1 MPDSTDLYRRL
12 RAHLDEMPVP
22 FPATESGVEL
32 RLLARLYSPEEA
44 EAALLLSAVPEP
56 AARIA
61 ARAPGADPAA
71 LAVRLDAMAEKGLLL
86 RSGRPDR
93 RRYGKAPLAVGIY
106 EMQVDRLTREVQ
118 DDFEAYG
125 QEAFKGAFLGGRT
138 GQMRTV
144 PVNATFVPERAVGR
158 YDDAR
163 ALLAA
168 SPGPFAIQNCVCRQG
183 RDLQAHP
190 CSVTSERRVCL
201 GIGHVAKSLVRSGH
215 GQPVERDEVM
225 RLLDTAEQDGLVLQ
239 PSNTRDPVFMCF
251 CCGCCCGVLRM
262 AKALPR
268 PAEAVTTNYRA
279 AVDGSSC
286 AGCGACVP
294 RCPMDA
300 LDDSGDATAVLADR
314 CIGCGVCVPACP
326 TGALSLAVKPRPAV
340 PPRSLGTLYGRLTVE
355 RFGWLGTARR
365 LGKAL
370 LGRRV

>member
-1 MPDSTDLYRRL
+1 MPAPDDLYRRL

-22 FPATESGVEL
+22 FPATGSGVEL
-32 RLLARLYSPEEA
+32 RLLARLFTPEEA
-44 EAALLLSAVPEP
+44 EAALLLSAIPEP

-61 ARAPGADPAA
+61 ARAPGADAAA
-71 LAVRLDAMAEKGLLL
+71 LAARLDGMAEKGLLL
-86 RSGRPDR
+86 RSGPPGR

-125 QEAFKGAFLGGRT
+125 REAFKDAFLGRRT

-168 SPGPFAIQNCVCRQG
+168 SAGPFAIQNCVCRQG
-183 RDLQAHP
+183 RDLQAQP
-190 CSVTSERRVCL
+190 CAVTSERRVCL
-201 GIGHVAKSLVRSGH
+201 GIGHVARSLVRSGH
-215 GQPVERDEVM
+215 GRPVERDEVL
-225 RLLDTAEQDGLVLQ
+225 RLLDAAERDGLVLQ

-262 AKALPR
+262 ARTLPR
-268 PAEAVTTNYRA
+268 PAEAVTTNHRA
-279 AVDGSSC
+279 VVDAARC
-286 AGCGACVP
+286 AGCGACQP
-294 RCPMDA
+294 RCPMEA
-300 LDDSGDATAVLADR
+300 LDGAGDAMAVLAER

-326 TGALSLAVKPRPAV
+326 TGALSLEVKPRPAV
-340 PPRSLGTLYGRLTVE
+340 PPRSLGALYGRLTLE

-365 LGKAL
+365 LGRAL